1 MTRKTSTVQLVGGL
15 GSQLGGYFFGKYLEL
30 MLDHKVKFDLS
41 EIDRGYTQHKV
52 SITSTS
58 LPGSFVN
65 LRTSEANYLY
75 LLRRLSYVLSSKL
88 RLFNFVTPWPSYSA
102 KVVGSDPVHEAQ
114 PKGTYFRG
122 EFFTT
127 YYFRKL
133 QEAGFSFE
141 FRCVNRSQ
149 YFLNFLETLG
159 DRRFL
164 SIHIRRGDYVNL
176 SDRFGIL
183 GISYYSSGLESLIG
197 QGAKWDVIVIFSDDK
212 SVAREFCDLLATDSQ
227 EILIYDPGVESD
239 AAEELELMT
248 YASHHILA
256 NSSFSLW
263 GAMLAE
269 KKGARVAPKPWVKG
283 FSEPN
288 NLLPED
294 IIRVGASFGE

>member
-1 MTRKTSTVQLVGGL
+1 MKRKTSTVQLVGGL

-41 EIDRGYTQHKV
+41 EIDRGFTQHKV

-58 LPGSFVN
+58 LPGYFVN
-65 LRTSEANYLY
+65 LRTSEPSYLY
-75 LLRRLSYVLSSKL
+75 LLRRLSYALSSKVKF
-88 RLFNFVTPWPSYSA
+88 FNFIAPWPSYSA
-102 KVVGSDPVHEAQ
+102 NVVGSDPAHEVQ

-127 YYFRKL
+127 HYFRKL
-133 QEAGFSFE
+133 QDAGFSFE
-141 FRCVNRSQ
+141 FRCLNRSN

-164 SIHIRRGDYVNL
+164 SIHIRRGDYLKL

-183 GISYYSSGLESLIG
+183 GISYYSSALEFLRDH
-197 QGAKWDVIVIFSDDK
+197 GANWDVIVIFSDDK
-212 SVAREFCDLLATDSQ
+212 NVAREFRELLGTDSR

-263 GAMLAE
+263 GAMLA
-269 KKGARVAPKPWVKG
+269 KMKGARVAPKPWAKG

-288 NLLPED
+288 NLLPDD
-294 IIRVGASFGE
+294 IIRVGAVFDE